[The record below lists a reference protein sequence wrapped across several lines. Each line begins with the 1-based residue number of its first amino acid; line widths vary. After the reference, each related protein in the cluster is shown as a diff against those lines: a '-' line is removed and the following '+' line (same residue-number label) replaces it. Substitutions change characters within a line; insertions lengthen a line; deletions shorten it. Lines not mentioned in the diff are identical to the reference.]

1 MKNPELK
8 IQDPYALDETQY
20 AAVIEL
26 LKKQRALVPKYWHDA
41 AVHVDDFKKEGVVA
55 SSSWPFQVNLLKGEN
70 QPVGSVFPK
79 EGATG
84 WADTTMLHKN
94 SKHVNCAYKWMEHSI
109 SKDVQG
115 GVAAWF
121 GSVPVTPEACK
132 GHPLLGDEGC
142 TTNGFDNFAKISF
155 WRTPTAECGDG
166 RKCVPYKKWSEDYI
180 SIIGSK

>member
-1 MKNPELK
+1 
-8 IQDPYALDETQY
+8 
-20 AAVIEL
+20 
-26 LKKQRALVPKYWHDA
+26 
-41 AVHVDDFKKEGVVA
+41 
-55 SSSWPFQVNLLKGEN
+55 
-70 QPVGSVFPK
+70 VGSVFPK

-115 GVAAWF
+115 SVASWF

-132 GHPLLGDEGC
+132 GHPLLGEEGC
-142 TTNGFDNFAKISF
+142 KTNGFENFAKISF